1 MKNTTPNK
9 VKEKINKK
17 NLEGTSN
24 TQASQKKG
32 YSFIDQHR
40 LEQLPILIERLE
52 YEIKR
57 LENFLSDA
65 TLYLEDPVK
74 FEKASTALIERQTEL
89 KSLEDE
95 WFVLEERAL
104 NKGRH

>member
-1 MKNTTPNK
+1 M
-9 VKEKINKK
+9 E
-17 NLEGTSN
+17 ETSN
-24 TQASQKKG
+24 TQGPQKKEN
-32 YSFIDQHR
+32 SFTDQHR

-52 YEIKR
+52 YEIKK

-65 TLYLEDPVK
+65 TLYLDHPIK

-104 NKGRH
+104 SSGRH